1 MDMQKEIE
9 IPLEIFIGF
18 NDQFPHTG
26 AINVFLQ
33 EDKNNKRMPTGII
46 LIQFGEISKSQK
58 GDLAYILPMILNEL
72 LETKNRLWLQFQ
84 HKNEINFEKTPNYKL
99 YALVTDQITNF
110 LAMNNF
116 LQLPPNWPELSN
128 TEISKLLVEMK
139 VANPEE
145 FLKKYNQAKDFPLK
159 SIYNLNNGQM
169 LVQNEYNQSTLQ
181 NYFQFSLEE
190 IDKVNQSIRENPNYH
205 LFDLLKFYFT
215 KVDQKFSAKDLL
227 VINQMLLNRDFQTYS
242 KLKVPKSI
250 FELSN
255 FVKWYLENGTDQEIK
270 DQLRFQQDY
279 PNFDQNTVNYFS
291 EYAKPS
297 NWSSTFSD
305 RK

>member
-1 MDMQKEIE
+1 
-9 IPLEIFIGF
+9 
-18 NDQFPHTG
+18 
-26 AINVFLQ
+26 
-33 EDKNNKRMPTGII
+33 MPTGII